1 MTMKK
6 HHNDER
12 YKNIVYKLRK
22 LCYYQQCERFL
33 QEHHN
38 LDKKMEG
45 ANNMVRKMK
54 SMDGN
59 NAAAHVSYAF
69 SEVAAIYPITP
80 SSPMADFVD
89 QWSANGL
96 KNIFGTQ
103 VKVVEM
109 QSEAG
114 AAGAVHG
121 SLGSGALTTTYTASQ
136 GLLLMIPNMYK
147 IAAEQLPAVFHVS
160 ARTVSTQALNIFGDH
175 SDVMACR
182 QTGFAMLCE
191 GNVQEVMDLSPV
203 AHLAALSGKV
213 PFINFFDGFR
223 TSHEIQKIA
232 VWDYEDL
239 KDMCDMDAVAEFRRH
254 ALNPEHPHMRGS
266 HENGDIFF
274 QHREACNKYYAEL
287 PAVVEKYMDMVNAKL
302 GTDYKLF
309 NYYGHPEADRVIVAM
324 GSICDVAEE
333 VIDYLNAHGE
343 KVGLVKVRLYRPF
356 APEKLLEA
364 FPASVKKIAVLDR
377 TKEPGAMGEP
387 LYQDVVT
394 ALANAG
400 WNDVKVIGGRY
411 GLGSKDTPPASV
423 FAVYNE
429 LKKDEMKRQFTIGIV
444 DDVTNLSL
452 PEDENCP
459 NTAAPGTIECKFW
472 GLGGDGT
479 VGANKNSI
487 KIIGDHTDK
496 YVQAYFQ
503 YDSKK
508 TGGVTISHLRFGD
521 KPIRSPYYINKA
533 DFVACHNPSYI
544 TKGFKMVNDVKPG
557 GVFMINCQWDMD
569 ELNHHLKADAKR
581 YIAKNNIQLYTIDAI
596 DLAIE
601 IGMGKRNNTILQ
613 SAFFTLAKVMP
624 QEDAIRYMKEKA
636 KASYLKKGQDVVD
649 MNYKAID
656 LGATAFK
663 KIDVPADWANAV
675 DEPEHKA
682 LEGKPELVKMVKEIL
697 EPVGKMDGDSL
708 PVSAFVDHVDGQ
720 FELGASAYE
729 KRGVAVSVPTWD
741 STKCIQCNQCAYVCP
756 HATIRPFALTAEEA
770 KNAPEAAKIVDVKA
784 GKGKGTY
791 QFTMA
796 ISPLDCMGCGVCIG
810 ACPVNALSMVA
821 QEGELPQQDVFDYC
835 VAEVSEKKD
844 MQDNTVKG
852 SQFKQPML
860 EFSGSCAGC
869 AETSYARLVTQ
880 LFGDHM
886 YISNATGCSSI
897 WGGPA
902 ATSPYCTNKEGH
914 GPAWCN
920 SLFEDNAEHGLG
932 MFIGQDKIRQDLAD
946 ETRQLIAVEWAR
958 PELKAAAQAW
968 LDTMDDG
975 SANAEPTR
983 AYVKALEESICTVE
997 ELAAVPQFAEH
1008 AAQLK
1013 AQGKLLCDC
1022 DACTLAADI
1031 LSKKEYLA
1039 KKSMWI
1045 FGGDGWAY
1053 DIGYGGLDHVIAS
1066 KQDVNIFVFD
1076 TEVYSNTGG
1085 QASKASNIGQ
1095 VCQFAAAGKEVKKKS
1110 LAEIAMQY
1118 GYVYVAQVAMGANPA
1133 QTIKAISEAEAY
1145 HGPSLIIGY
1154 SPCEMHS
1161 IKGGMMNCQKE
1172 MKKAVDCGYWN
1183 LFRFN
1188 PAAPAGQR
1196 FSMDSKAPAGGY
1208 QEFLMNEAR
1217 YSRLTRE
1224 FPDRAG
1230 VLFQRNEDEAK
1241 ARYDHLLKLIEMY
1254 DK

>member
-1 MTMKK
+1 M
-6 HHNDER
+6 
-12 YKNIVYKLRK
+12 
-22 LCYYQQCERFL
+22 
-33 QEHHN
+33 
-38 LDKKMEG
+38 
-45 ANNMVRKMK
+45 ARKMK

-80 SSPMADFVD
+80 SSPMADLVD

-96 KNIFGTQ
+96 KNIFGSQ

-121 SLGSGALTTTYTASQ
+121 SLGAGALTTTYTASQ

-147 IAAEQLPAVFHVS
+147 IAAEQLPCVFHVS
-160 ARTVSTQALNIFGDH
+160 ARTVSTHALNIFGDH

-232 VWDYEDL
+232 VWDYKDL
-239 KDMCDMDAVAEFRRH
+239 ADMCDMDAVKAFREH

-266 HENGDIFF
+266 HENGDTFF
-274 QHREACNKYYAEL
+274 QHREACNQYYDAL
-287 PAVVEKYMDMVNAKL
+287 PEVVEKYMDKVNEKL

-309 NYYGHPEADRVIVAM
+309 NYYGAADADRVIIAM

-333 VIDYLNAHGE
+333 VIDYLGAHGE
-343 KVGLVKVRLYRPF
+343 KVGLIKVRLYRPF
-356 APEKLLEA
+356 KAERLIEA
-364 FPASVKKIAVLDR
+364 IPATAKKIAVLDR
-377 TKEPGAMGEP
+377 TKEPGAQGEP
-387 LYQDVVT
+387 LYLDVVT

-400 WNDVKVIGGRY
+400 ISKTVIGGRY

-423 FAVYNE
+423 FAVYEE
-429 LKKDEMKRQFTIGIV
+429 LKKDAPKRQFTIGIV
-444 DDVTNLSL
+444 DDVTGLSL
-452 PEDENCP
+452 EEDKNCP
-459 NTAAPGTIECKFW
+459 NTAAEGTIECKFW

-557 GVFMINCQWDMD
+557 GVFMINCQWTPE
-569 ELNHHLKADAKR
+569 ELNQHLKADAKR
-581 YIAKNNIQLYTIDAI
+581 YIAKNNIQLYTINAI

-624 QEDAIRYMKEKA
+624 QEDAIAYMKEKA
-636 KASYLKKGQDVVD
+636 TASYLKKGQDVVD
-649 MNYKAID
+649 MNHKAID

-675 DEPEHKA
+675 DEDETIQR
-682 LEGKPELVKMVKEIL
+682 EGKAELLTQVKNIL
-697 EPVGKMDGDSL
+697 DPIGKMDGDSL
-708 PVSAFVDHVDGQ
+708 PVSSFMPHVDGQ
-720 FELGASAYE
+720 WELGAAAYE
-729 KRGVAVSVPTWD
+729 KRGVAVSVPRWD
-741 STKCIQCNQCAYVCP
+741 ETKCIQCNNCAYVCP
-756 HATIRPFALTAEEA
+756 HATIRPIAMTAEEA
-770 KNAPEAAKIVDVKA
+770 AAAPASAKIVDVKA
-784 GKGKGTY
+784 GKGKGVY
-791 QFTMA
+791 KYTMA

-810 ACPVNALSMVA
+810 QCPVNALEMVA
-821 QEGELPQQDVFDYC
+821 QADELPQQEVFDYC
-835 VAEVSEKKD
+835 VAKVTEKKD

-852 SQFKQPML
+852 SQFRKPLL

-880 LFGDHM
+880 LFGDRM

-897 WGGPA
+897 WGGPG
-902 ATSPYCTNKEGH
+902 ATSPYCTNAEGK

-932 MFIGQDKIRQDLAD
+932 MFVGQEKIREDLVAL
-946 ETRQLIAVEWAR
+946 TKQLLEVHVTDDI
-958 PELKAAAQAW
+958 KAAAQNW
-968 LDTMDDG
+968 LDTLNDG
-975 SANAEPTR
+975 AANGEA
-983 AYVKALEESICTVE
+983 AKAFVKALEAGVATIDECIAFYQSDAAKQMFGDKNDAM
-997 ELAAVPQFAEH
+997 LAAEKARK
-1008 AAQLK
+1008 AAGEK
-1013 AQGKLLCDC
+1013 FCDC
-1022 DACTLAADI
+1022 PGCTLALSI
-1031 LSKKEYLA
+1031 LDKKDYLA
-1039 KKSMWI
+1039 KKSTWI

-1053 DIGYGGLDHVIAS
+1053 DIGFGGVDHVLAQN
-1066 KQDVNIFVFD
+1066 KDVNVFVFD

-1095 VCQFAAAGKEVKKKS
+1095 VAQFAAAGKEVKKKS
-1110 LAEIAMQY
+1110 LAEIAMSY

-1133 QTIKAISEAEAY
+1133 QTIKAITEAEAY
-1145 HGPSLIIGY
+1145 NGPSLIIGY

-1172 MKKAVDCGYWN
+1172 MKKAVECGYWN

-1188 PAAPAGQR
+1188 PAAEEK
-1196 FSMDSKAPAGGY
+1196 FTLDSKAPAGGY

-1230 VLFQRNEDEAK
+1230 ELFERNEAAAK
-1241 ARYDHLLKLIEMY
+1241 ERYEHLLKLIEMY
-1254 DK
+1254 KG

>member
-1 MTMKK
+1 
-6 HHNDER
+6 
-12 YKNIVYKLRK
+12 
-22 LCYYQQCERFL
+22 
-33 QEHHN
+33 
-38 LDKKMEG
+38 ME
-45 ANNMVRKMK
+45 RKMK

-96 KNIFGTQ
+96 KNIFGTK

-121 SLGSGALTTTYTASQ
+121 SLGAGALTTTYTASQ

-203 AHLAALSGKV
+203 AHLAALEGKV

-239 KDMCDMDAVAEFRRH
+239 KDMCDMDAVKEFRAH

-266 HENGDIFF
+266 HENGDIYF
-274 QHREACNKYYAEL
+274 QHREACNKYYAAL
-287 PAVVEKYMDMVNAKL
+287 PTVVEKYMDKINAKL
-302 GTDYKLF
+302 GTNYQLF
-309 NYYGHPEADRVIVAM
+309 NYYGAPDADRVIVAM

-343 KVGLVKVRLYRPF
+343 KVGLVKVRLFRPF
-356 APEKLLEA
+356 APEKLVA
-364 FPASVKKIAVLDR
+364 AIPATAKRVAVLDR

-400 WNDVKVIGGRY
+400 KNDVQVIGGRY

-423 FAVYNE
+423 FAVYEE
-429 LKKDEMKRQFTIGIV
+429 LKRDEMKRQFTIGIV

-452 PEDENCP
+452 PEDKNCP

-521 KPIRSPYYINKA
+521 HPIRSPYYINKA

-544 TKGFKMVNDVKPG
+544 TKGYKMVNDVKPG
-557 GVFMINCQWDMD
+557 GVFMINCQWDFE

-581 YIAKNNIQLYTIDAI
+581 YIARNNIQLYTINAI

-613 SAFFTLAKVMP
+613 SAFFSLAKVLP
-624 QEDAIRYMKEKA
+624 EEDAIRFMKEKA

-656 LGATAFK
+656 LGATAYK
-663 KIDVPADWANAV
+663 KIDVPAEWADAV
-675 DEPEHKA
+675 DEPDTRELK
-682 LEGKPELVKMVKEIL
+682 GKPELVKMVKEIL

-708 PVSAFVDHVDGQ
+708 PVSAFSEHVDGQ

-741 STKCIQCNQCAYVCP
+741 ANKCIQCNQCAYVCP

-810 ACPVNALSMVA
+810 VCPVNALSMVP
-821 QEGELPQQDVFDYC
+821 QEGELAQQDVFNYC

-902 ATSPYCTNKEGH
+902 ATSPYCANKEGH

-932 MFIGQDKIRQDLAD
+932 MYIGQNKIRQDLAE

-968 LDTMDDG
+968 LDTMEDG
-975 SANAEPTR
+975 EANAET
-983 AYVKALEESICTVE
+983 AKAFVKALEDSICTVD

-1008 AAQLK
+1008 AAELK
-1013 AQGKLLCDC
+1013 AKGALFCDC
-1022 DACTLAADI
+1022 EACTIAADL

-1095 VCQFAAAGKEVKKKS
+1095 VAQFAAAGKEVKKKS

-1133 QTIKAISEAEAY
+1133 QTIKAITEAEAY

-1172 MKKAVDCGYWN
+1172 MKRAVDCGYWN

-1188 PAAPAGQR
+1188 PAAPVGQR

-1241 ARYDHLLKLIEMY
+1241 NRYEHLLKLIEMY

>member
-1 MTMKK
+1 
-6 HHNDER
+6 
-12 YKNIVYKLRK
+12 
-22 LCYYQQCERFL
+22 
-33 QEHHN
+33 
-38 LDKKMEG
+38 
-45 ANNMVRKMK
+45 MVRKMK

-96 KNIFGTQ
+96 KNIFGTR

-121 SLGSGALTTTYTASQ
+121 SLGAGALTTTYTASQ

-203 AHLAALSGKV
+203 AHLAALEGKV

-239 KDMCDMDAVAEFRRH
+239 KDMCDMDAVKEFRQH

-274 QHREACNKYYAEL
+274 QHREACNKYYAAL
-287 PAVVEKYMDMVNAKL
+287 PAVVEKYMDKINAKL
-302 GTDYKLF
+302 GTNYGLF
-309 NYYGHPEADRVIVAM
+309 NYYGAEDADRVIVAM

-343 KVGLVKVRLYRPF
+343 KVGLVKVRLFRPF
-356 APEKLLEA
+356 APEKLIQA
-364 FPASVKKIAVLDR
+364 IPASVKKIAVLDR
-377 TKEPGAMGEP
+377 TKEPGALGEP

-394 ALANAG
+394 SLANA
-400 WNDVKVIGGRY
+400 DRSDIQVIGGRY

-423 FAVYNE
+423 FAVYDE
-429 LKKDEMKRQFTIGIV
+429 LKRDEMKRQFTIGIV

-452 PEDENCP
+452 PEDKNCP

-521 KPIRSPYYINKA
+521 HPIRSPYYINKA

-557 GVFMINCQWDMD
+557 GVFMINCQWDFD

-581 YIAKNNIQLYTIDAI
+581 YIARNNIQLYTIDAI

-613 SAFFTLAKVMP
+613 SAFFSLAKVMP
-624 QEDAIRYMKEKA
+624 EEDAIRFMKEKA

-656 LGATAFK
+656 LGATAYK
-663 KIDVPADWANAV
+663 KVEVPADWANAV
-675 DEPEHKA
+675 DEPEHKK

-741 STKCIQCNQCAYVCP
+741 AAKCIQCNQCAYVCP

-821 QEGELPQQDVFDYC
+821 QEGELKQQDVFDYC
-835 VAEVSEKKD
+835 MDKVSEKKD

-975 SANAEPTR
+975 SANAEPAR

-1066 KQDVNIFVFD
+1066 KKDVNIFVFD

-1095 VCQFAAAGKEVKKKS
+1095 VAQFAAAGKEVKKKS

-1133 QTIKAISEAEAY
+1133 QTLKAITEAEAY

-1188 PAAPAGQR
+1188 PAAEKK
-1196 FSMDSKAPAGGY
+1196 FTLDSKAPAGGY
-1208 QEFLMNEAR
+1208 HDFLMNEAR

-1224 FPDRAG
+1224 FPDRAEN
-1230 VLFQRNEDEAK
+1230 LFARNEAEAK

-1254 DK
+1254 DD